1 MSGTV
6 SVSYSES
13 RLVQK
18 VNIAWTSNASGDA
31 TVDTKKLSGK
41 VSRVTFIPSGVS
53 VPTAGYTVRLN
64 DNDGVDI
71 LLGYGLAGLS
81 ATATVTVVPMINDA
95 VLGQPSYPVVIDGL
109 LSFTVANSGNA
120 TSGIVSLYLER

>member
-6 SVSYSES
+6 VVSYSES
-13 RLVQK
+13 RFIQK

-41 VSRVTFIPSGVS
+41 VSRVTFIPSGVL
-53 VPTAGYTVRLN
+53 VPTAGYTVRIN

-81 ATATVTVVPMINDA
+81 ATATTTITPMVNDA
-95 VLGQPSYPVVIDGL
+95 TLGQPAYPIVVDGL
-109 LSFTVANSGNA
+109 LSVTISSTGAT
-120 TSGIVSLYLER
+120 TSGTVSLYVER